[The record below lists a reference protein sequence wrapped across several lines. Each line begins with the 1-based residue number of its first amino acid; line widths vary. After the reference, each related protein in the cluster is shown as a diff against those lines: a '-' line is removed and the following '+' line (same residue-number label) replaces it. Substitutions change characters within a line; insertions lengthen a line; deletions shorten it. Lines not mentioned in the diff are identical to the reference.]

1 MDRPG
6 PLSVRNTTLG
16 IYIQVPFC
24 QTKCTYCNFHTGAF
38 SRSLYSPYV
47 DAVCKEIENTGT
59 HYGPAGQSLL
69 EPLAGL
75 TVDTVYVGGGTPSL
89 LEPSGLARV
98 LDSVRTS
105 FEAEFDEVTLEADP
119 ETISAEK
126 ARAWREAGYNRISL
140 GAQSFHDKEL
150 KAAGRMHRASDI
162 SGADRYLREAG
173 FSNLS
178 YDLIIGLPHQTADS
192 WKQSVERLLE
202 LAPEHISIY
211 MLEVDDGSRLGREIL
226 AGGPRYGAGAVR
238 SDDELA
244 DSYDRAREWLTA
256 AGYRHY
262 EISNWAKPGYESRH
276 NLKYWRREP
285 YLGFGAGAHSFN
297 GRERWANVHDPAE
310 YAAAIGRTCAP
321 IERRELLTEEQVL
334 QETCFLGLRQTSGL
348 DLEDIGSGPRAKMQP
363 QVEKLLGEGFV
374 RFEGRFLQIP
384 PEHWS
389 IANEVLVELL
399 R

>member
-1 MDRPG
+1 MDRCG
-6 PLSVRNTTLG
+6 PLSVKKKTLG

-47 DAVCKEIENTGT
+47 DAVCKEIENAGIL
-59 HYGPAGQSLL
+59 YGPAGQGLL

-75 TVDTVYVGGGTPSL
+75 PVDTVYVGGGTPSL
-89 LEPSGLARV
+89 LDPAGLARM
-98 LDSVRTS
+98 LDAVRAS
-105 FEAEFDEVTLEADP
+105 FVTALVEVTLEADP
-119 ETISAEK
+119 ETISGEK
-126 ARAWREAGYNRISL
+126 AGAWRSAGFNRISL

-150 KAAGRMHRASDI
+150 KAAGRMHHASDI
-162 SGADRYLREAG
+162 AQADRFLREAG
-173 FSNLS
+173 FANLS

-192 WKQSVERLLE
+192 WKESVQQLLE

-211 MLEVDDGSRLGREIL
+211 MLEVDEGSRLGREIL
-226 AGGPRYGAGAVR
+226 AGGPRYGAGTVG

-244 DSYDRAREWLTA
+244 DSYDRAREWLAT

-262 EISNWAKPGYESRH
+262 EISNWAKAGYESRH
-276 NLKYWRREP
+276 NLKYWHREP

-297 GRERWANVHDPAE
+297 GRERWAHAHDPAA
-310 YAAAIGRTCAP
+310 YAAALGRGGAAIGQ
-321 IERRELLTEEQVL
+321 RELLAEEQVL
-334 QETCFLGLRQTSGL
+334 QEQCFLGLRQASGL
-348 DLEDIGSGPRAKMQP
+348 DLDEIASGPRAKLQQ
-363 QVEKLLGEGFV
+363 QVEKLLAEGFV
-374 RFEGRFLQIP
+374 RLDGRILHIA
-384 PEHWS
+384 PERWS